1 MYQAYEGQVRNGQ
14 PIFLEAVTLPE
25 NARLLITVFDVEE
38 TTKPTSRPATETANS
53 QETQQMKILT
63 PKVYEDVDK
72 IKENLDQNI
81 TSVVRLE
88 ETEEEVAKKIADY
101 ILNDMQDVAQVVRV
115 AQRVFCIAPLDCVIT
130 QSRQKDRRE
139 YVIDSQQR

>member
-1 MYQAYEGQVRNGQ
+1 MVS
-14 PIFLEAVTLPE
+14 PE
-25 NARLLITVFDVEE
+25 
-38 TTKPTSRPATETANS
+38 
-53 QETQQMKILT
+53 
-63 PKVYEDVDK
+63 VYEDIDK
-72 IKENLDQNI
+72 IKENLDKNI
-81 TSVVRLE
+81 TSVVNLE
-88 ETEEEVAKKIADY
+88 KTDEEVAKKIADY